1 MIKEL
6 SSEKE
11 IEKNV
16 KAIIA
21 GNFKLNVDRDDDL
34 YLLGLKPRDVVRLV
48 YLIEEK
54 YDIQFGESELIQCKF
69 NMISNI
75 VSAIRQHMSN

>member
-1 MIKEL
+1 MVNEL
-6 SSEKE
+6 FSEKE
-11 IEKNV
+11 VEKNV

-21 GNFKLNVDRDDDL
+21 GNFKLNVDKDDDL

-54 YDIQFGESELIQCKF
+54 YDVQFGESELIECKF
-69 NMISNI
+69 NIISNI
-75 VSAIRQHMSN
+75 VSAIKQHMSN